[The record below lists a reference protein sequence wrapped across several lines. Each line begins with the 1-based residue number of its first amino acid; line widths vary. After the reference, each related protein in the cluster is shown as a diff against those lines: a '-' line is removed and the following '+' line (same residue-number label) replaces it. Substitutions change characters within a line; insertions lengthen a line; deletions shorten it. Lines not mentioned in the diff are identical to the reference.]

1 MYGIPQAGML
11 FNNHITKYLDTY
23 GYSPTTHTLI
33 LWHQQIYPISFTL
46 LVDDFGVKYFGW
58 EHDKHLI
65 AALTTLYLLTI
76 DWEAKLYCGLTLNLY
91 YNMCSMDLT

>member
-46 LVDDFGVKYFGW
+46 LVDDFGVKYFG
-58 EHDKHLI
+58 
-65 AALTTLYLLTI
+65 
-76 DWEAKLYCGLTLNLY
+76 
-91 YNMCSMDLT
+91 